1 MIKEVDSDVYQRFK
15 RFNKK
20 SIVVIMGI
28 NTYENTT
35 IYLQQVSYT
44 FKSSGFFIASTY
56 FCKAVWELYDL
67 LFSSM
72 FSRIKGVIQSQLSVD
87 KTLSHAIE
95 HIDVVYLC
103 INHLRKDGGRFAM
116 NSAQLESK
124 GIFTWNFQQL

>member
-1 MIKEVDSDVYQRFK
+1 
-15 RFNKK
+15 
-20 SIVVIMGI
+20 
-28 NTYENTT
+28 
-35 IYLQQVSYT
+35 
-44 FKSSGFFIASTY
+44 
-56 FCKAVWELYDL
+56 
-67 LFSSM
+67 M

-124 GIFTWNFQQL
+124 GIFT